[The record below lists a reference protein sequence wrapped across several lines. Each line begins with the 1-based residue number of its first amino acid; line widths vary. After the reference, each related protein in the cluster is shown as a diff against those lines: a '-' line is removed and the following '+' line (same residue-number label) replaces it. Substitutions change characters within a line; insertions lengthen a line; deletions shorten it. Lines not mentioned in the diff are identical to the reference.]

1 MPFHLLLNTKQEMHF
16 ISFKRPRS
24 ANIRSWRVSDEEE
37 NIDNQKTQNKI
48 HQKKMNKLK
57 MILMRLFMWNNQ
69 KSLKSLFYYKLIF
82 DAYGKLNVKKLEE
95 CNKNKYAAL
104 EWLHPGEKNLSGIW
118 TINIFSSFVKVDIQN
133 RHKFWTN
140 SHS

>member
-1 MPFHLLLNTKQEMHF
+1 MFQSGVFFHFLLNTKQGMHF

-24 ANIRSWRVSDEEE
+24 ANIRSWRVSEEEE

-48 HQKKMNKLK
+48 HHQKKMNKLK
-57 MILMRLFMWNNQ
+57 MIIMRLCENNQ

-82 DAYGKLNVKKLEE
+82 DAYGKLNDKKLEE

-104 EWLHPGEKNLSGIW
+104 E
-118 TINIFSSFVKVDIQN
+118 
-133 RHKFWTN
+133 
-140 SHS
+140 

>member
-1 MPFHLLLNTKQEMHF
+1 MHF

-24 ANIRSWRVSDEEE
+24 ANIRSWRVSEEEE

-57 MILMRLFMWNNQ
+57 MLIMRLCENNQ

-82 DAYGKLNVKKLEE
+82 DAYSKLNDKKLEE

-104 EWLHPGEKNLSGIW
+104 E
-118 TINIFSSFVKVDIQN
+118 
-133 RHKFWTN
+133 
-140 SHS
+140 

>member
-1 MPFHLLLNTKQEMHF
+1 MHF

-57 MILMRLFMWNNQ
+57 MILMRLCENIENNQ

-82 DAYGKLNVKKLEE
+82 DAYGKLNDKVLEE

-104 EWLHPGEKNLSGIW
+104 E
-118 TINIFSSFVKVDIQN
+118 
-133 RHKFWTN
+133 
-140 SHS
+140 